1 MLLAL
6 AGGVV
11 GVALA
16 RLGFDAFLALVPP
29 DQPRV
34 HRVALDARVLTVTAT
49 VCVGAGLLFGVVP
62 AVSAGGRRA
71 AALLRNMRV
80 SGAGAVRAR
89 TRRLLLV
96 SELSLALVLLAAA
109 GLMVRTIGNLL
120 AIDPGFASS
129 EVLSAQVSLP
139 ARYEAQ
145 QRAVFYGQV
154 EERVRAVPGVVNAAF
169 TYSLPV
175 EGSNWNSIFL
185 VEGQPVPARADLPSA
200 AFTPVTAAYFD
211 TMGIRLLRGRG
222 FQPGDTESAPRVTVV
237 NESFARRF
245 WPDGDA
251 LGKRIKQGWPEDK
264 TPWREIVGVVNDVKT
279 ARIDRPAAIQAYLPM
294 AQEPVAFAAL
304 VVRAAGDPAAL
315 PASVDA
321 AIHEIDR
328 NLPVYDVRT
337 LDQVIG
343 AGVGQQRLLM
353 VLLLGFGGLALLMA
367 AIGVFGVT
375 AHTVAQRRHELGVRM
390 ALGADRGRVLRMV
403 VSQELR
409 VCAVGIAVGLVGA
422 LAATGL
428 LRNLLFGIAPRD
440 PATIGGVTA
449 LLIAVTALA
458 CYLPARRATR
468 VDPVAALKCE

>member
-1 MLLAL
+1 
-6 AGGVV
+6 
-11 GVALA
+11 
-16 RLGFDAFLALVPP
+16 
-29 DQPRV
+29 
-34 HRVALDARVLTVTAT
+34 
-49 VCVGAGLLFGVVP
+49 
-62 AVSAGGRRA
+62 
-71 AALLRNMRV
+71 
-80 SGAGAVRAR
+80 
-89 TRRLLLV
+89 
-96 SELSLALVLLAAA
+96 
-109 GLMVRTIGNLL
+109 
-120 AIDPGFASS
+120 
-129 EVLSAQVSLP
+129 
-139 ARYEAQ
+139 
-145 QRAVFYGQV
+145 
-154 EERVRAVPGVVNAAF
+154 VPGVVNAAF